1 MVFKPHNWVQLVT
14 FNVISSTTFK
24 HISHLLSCLFIERW
38 WFLPLVRQMAL
49 PLIHTLFTCSKWNMV
64 NFWLQ
69 HSYIRASYVHHIMF
83 FWKSLHAHCTRYV
96 IFAPEFVIFK
106 NPSFYYGRLINGPT
120 NCADLDWVTLFRH
133 FKYINKVW
141 ISGVLGVKKLTC
153 SAFWFW
159 LLVKV

>member
-1 MVFKPHNWVQLVT
+1 M
-14 FNVISSTTFK
+14 
-24 HISHLLSCLFIERW
+24 LSCLSIERW